1 MNQTES
7 LQKRILHTFL
17 PSFRWISNL
26 LSLKVTDFTK
36 ASVITLT
43 PSKDK
48 EKLVYH
54 KNTII
59 EMEHFSHV
67 KTLS

>member
-7 LQKRILHTFL
+7 LQKLFLHTFL

-48 EKLVYH
+48 EKNSSSQKHDHRNGAL
-54 KNTII
+54 
-59 EMEHFSHV
+59 
-67 KTLS
+67 